1 MDDGVEAELRAL
13 RARAYA
19 PGADIDADPAAVR
32 RLAELEALHR
42 SARTRSPEP
51 TRGHDP
57 DLAPTPPP
65 GHAAPALT
73 DPEPP
78 RTGAET
84 PAGGETTLD
93 ADIPADAAAAQ
104 PTDRASRRPSVRT
117 VLTWAGSL
125 VAVAVLA
132 AAVTNFA
139 TARTASTATAIPDDA
154 PVTHLTTLLPTGGE
168 QPGFLREWGADDARS
183 FEPFFGLRTYEVRA
197 PWHEHEQTCLLLMN
211 EEHADEA
218 TDGGWASY
226 GQGCS
231 AGAFPAAMSFV
242 VTEEYPAELREHFP
256 NGSALQFVLSDV
268 GVDVFLSDAPAQ
280 AAG

>member
-1 MDDGVEAELRAL
+1 MDDGLDAELRAL

-19 PGADIDADPAAVR
+19 PGADIDADPAALH
-32 RLAELEALHR
+32 RLAELEALRR
-42 SARTRSPEP
+42 SARTRSPGP
-51 TRGHDP
+51 MRGDDP
-57 DLAPTPPP
+57 DATPTARLVDA
-65 GHAAPALT
+65 GPALT

-78 RTGAET
+78 RPDSGIS
-84 PAGGETTLD
+84 AGTEIAADTT
-93 ADIPADAAAAQ
+93 AAQ
-104 PTDRASRRPSVRT
+104 ATGRASRRPSVRT
-117 VLTWAGSL
+117 ALTWAGSL

-218 TDGGWASY
+218 TDGGWGSY